1 LAQQI
6 PTAGESAGRDRKL
19 AHTGWGLEKMSSAS
33 GWAIRPE
40 PAK

>member
-1 LAQQI
+1 LAQKLA
-6 PTAGESAGRDRKL
+6 TAGESAGRDRKL
-19 AHTGWGLEKMSSAS
+19 AHTGWRLEKMSSVG